1 MIYSNDQYFEAILQ
15 LRPNKREILNFVKQ
29 QIDQREGVF
38 IVKEVEQKTG
48 IDLYL
53 TSNKFALALG
63 KLLKKKFKGIIK
75 ISRTLHTRHKQTGKL
90 LYRVTVCFR
99 LQKDL

>member
-1 MIYSNDQYFEAILQ
+1 MIYSNTQYFESILQ
-15 LRPNKREILNFVKQ
+15 LRPNKREILDFVKK
-29 QIDQREGVF
+29 QIDKKEKVF
-38 IVKEVEQKTG
+38 ISKEINQKTG

-53 TSNKFALALG
+53 TSNKFAITLG
-63 KLLKKKFKGIIK
+63 KLLKKRFKGTVK
-75 ISRTLHTRHKQTGKL
+75 ISKTLHTRHKQIGKL